1 VPDLSGE
8 QSASAA
14 GDAVNA
20 RLVRLF
26 SRKVGSGSATWQL
39 ESEPLAISAG
49 IPEAGASRQLSGQAL
64 TGSQGSL
71 GRQNSRTP
79 TSQALTAG
87 QGAAVSEIGIGYQF
101 PTEGI
106 ASAVAISTVSTFECL
121 SLYWKPVNGLAA
133 RRCLVRYK
141 PTSSLTWIEGH
152 VAQPFDSRLTTGDYA
167 TTAARQNEYR
177 GSIVGLSPDTTY
189 DVEMYVEGHGEK
201 RAVQATTWSETF
213 PIGATVT
220 VSANQDFTLN
230 ITTGGTETGYR
241 LYNFTN
247 DATIGVAHLQAHC
260 IDIATTARYVIIRG
274 AILTGATLHGIM
286 VRTTADA
293 GTKPLVVI
301 ENCDISD
308 WGSLN
313 GPTWGRNCDSAVGT
327 PNTSTHFT
335 ERIVVQNNRL
345 HHPFTDSN
353 SWVETNANGTAH
365 PEGPQAVTI
374 YRPTKQ
380 IVLRYNSVYS
390 DDEHMFNDAFGS
402 PANNFSHTGFPNA
415 DSDIYINDISHC
427 WDDGI
432 ESEGANCNVRLWG
445 NRFDKVFNYIA
456 NAATSIGPLY
466 VWRSVGL
473 RTRDRVGTDYAQ
485 GTANKNRHIDTA
497 GAGGVLFGG
506 GWSYWY
512 HNTWVRAG
520 IAAAQEGVD
529 SAMVSD
535 SYRNTVCKNNLLTA
549 WSRAIVN
556 GTDAS
561 NTWNYN
567 VTQGSVAVASGQMLN
582 SWLGPVVYDTAHASG
597 PYTLSTGSV
606 GYRVGEV
613 IPNFTGTFAGAL
625 PDVGAIERGQTAPRF
640 GYLQP

>member
-1 VPDLSGE
+1 
-8 QSASAA
+8 
-14 GDAVNA
+14 
-20 RLVRLF
+20 
-26 SRKVGSGSATWQL
+26 
-39 ESEPLAISAG
+39 
-49 IPEAGASRQLSGQAL
+49 
-64 TGSQGSL
+64 
-71 GRQNSRTP
+71 
-79 TSQALTAG
+79 
-87 QGAAVSEIGIGYQF
+87 
-101 PTEGI
+101 
-106 ASAVAISTVSTFECL
+106 
-121 SLYWKPVNGLAA
+121 
-133 RRCLVRYK
+133 
-141 PTSSLTWIEGH
+141 
-152 VAQPFDSRLTTGDYA
+152 
-167 TTAARQNEYR
+167 
-177 GSIVGLSPDTTY
+177 
-189 DVEMYVEGHGEK
+189 
-201 RAVQATTWSETF
+201 
-213 PIGATVT
+213 
-220 VSANQDFTLN
+220 VSADQNVPLS
-230 ITTGGTETGYR
+230 ITTGGTETAYR

-365 PEGPQAVTI
+365 PEGPQAVTV

-390 DDEHMFNDAFGS
+390 DDDHMFNDAFGS
-402 PANNFSHTGFPNA
+402 PANNFSHTGFPCA
-415 DSDIYINDISHC
+415 DSDIYSNDISYC
-427 WDDGI
+427 WDDGV
-432 ESEGANCNVRLWG
+432 EAEGGNTNVRVWG
-445 NRFDKVFNYIA
+445 NRFDKVFNHIA
-456 NAATSIGPLY
+456 TAATSLGPLY
-466 VWRSVGL
+466 VWRNVGL
-473 RTRDRVGTDYAQ
+473 RTRDRVGTNFAL
-485 GTANKNRHIDTA
+485 GTANKNRYIDTLT
-497 GAGGVLFGG
+497 GGFLWGG
-506 GWSYWY
+506 GWCYWY

-520 IAAAQEGVD
+520 TVAAPEGVH

-535 SYRNTVCKNNLLTA
+535 DYRNTVCKNNLLTA

-582 SWLGPVVYDTAHASG
+582 SWVGPVVYDTLHASG